1 MQNSLFITNTNEPIS
16 ILFHQHGKNRK
27 FVLCV
32 FFDYIQTRFRVGSQG
47 EYLDKYVFEMN
58 DNEQIEFPLFLSP
71 DIVPDNK
78 THKLLLSFIAGPDEY
93 AADKND
99 VTSEYGHVS
108 LFDLSFSPE
117 AYSRTTE
124 IVEPIYPLSE
134 QDNDLPFDHLDV
146 VINTD
151 YANDAA
157 HYQWIK
163 EPDKEYAVKTNEALA
178 LMYNISDSLRYSE
191 AILLITIGYRQEPIF
206 NQKYAVFHLKP
217 DCVANG
223 KFFVTTPSVPGKYE
237 FIAYDYTIIDDGL
250 EAAKRLSED
259 HSFDLALLDVMLPGL
274 DGFALMEHMQKY
286 NIPVIYL
293 TAKADVP
300 SRIKGLKI
308 GAEDYIV
315 KPFSVLE
322 LLVRIEKVLDRA
334 GKLNKVLRCR
344 DITIDTEKRTVTKSG
359 EAVAL
364 QPLEFDL
371 LVKLIKF
378 KNCTMT
384 RERLLSE
391 IWGVDFVGGTR
402 TVDTHVASLRK
413 KLGLEGVIVTVTR
426 IGYRLED

>member
-1 MQNSLFITNTNEPIS
+1 MNKHATLS
-16 ILFHQHGKNRK
+16 KNRIL
-27 FVLCV
+27 VIE
-32 FFDYIQTRFRVGSQG
+32 D
-47 EYLDKYVFEMN
+47 DKDIADSIGLNLE
-58 DNEQIEFPLFLSP
+58 LS
-71 DIVPDNK
+71 
-78 THKLLLSFIAGPDEY
+78 G
-93 AADKND
+93 
-99 VTSEYGHVS
+99 
-108 LFDLSFSPE
+108 
-117 AYSRTTE
+117 
-124 IVEPIYPLSE
+124 
-134 QDNDLPFDHLDV
+134 
-146 VINTD
+146 
-151 YANDAA
+151 
-157 HYQWIK
+157 
-163 EPDKEYAVKTNEALA
+163 
-178 LMYNISDSLRYSE
+178 
-191 AILLITIGYRQEPIF
+191 
-206 NQKYAVFHLKP
+206 
-217 DCVANG
+217 
-223 KFFVTTPSVPGKYE
+223 
-237 FIAYDYTIIDDGL
+237 YDYTIIDDGL

-334 GKLNKVLRCR
+334 
-344 DITIDTEKRTVTKSG
+344 EKRTVTKSG

-378 KNCTMT
+378 KNCTMS

-391 IWGVDFVGGTR
+391 IWGVDFAGGTR

>member
-1 MQNSLFITNTNEPIS
+1 MS
-16 ILFHQHGKNRK
+16 KNRIL
-27 FVLCV
+27 VIE
-32 FFDYIQTRFRVGSQG
+32 D
-47 EYLDKYVFEMN
+47 DKDIADSIGLNFE
-58 DNEQIEFPLFLSP
+58 LS
-71 DIVPDNK
+71 
-78 THKLLLSFIAGPDEY
+78 G
-93 AADKND
+93 
-99 VTSEYGHVS
+99 
-108 LFDLSFSPE
+108 
-117 AYSRTTE
+117 
-124 IVEPIYPLSE
+124 
-134 QDNDLPFDHLDV
+134 
-146 VINTD
+146 
-151 YANDAA
+151 
-157 HYQWIK
+157 
-163 EPDKEYAVKTNEALA
+163 
-178 LMYNISDSLRYSE
+178 
-191 AILLITIGYRQEPIF
+191 
-206 NQKYAVFHLKP
+206 
-217 DCVANG
+217 
-223 KFFVTTPSVPGKYE
+223 
-237 FIAYDYTIIDDGL
+237 YDYTIIDDGL
-250 EAAKRLSED
+250 EAAKRLNED

-378 KNCTMT
+378 KNCTMS

-391 IWGVDFVGGTR
+391 IWGVDFAGGTR